1 MNFSENNIKQNNYNP
16 ILGQADYY
24 LFILVSI
31 LVIMSMIFSYSLTV
45 YTVEFFGYE
54 RYHFFLRQF
63 VVGVASIAIMW
74 FLSKSDP
81 AKILGKV
88 GMFCF
93 VFFFALMVVMPIL
106 PGFLVTESGGAN
118 RWIRLP
124 GFSDRKSTRLNSSH
138 QIISY

>member
-1 MNFSENNIKQNNYNP
+1 
-16 ILGQADYY
+16 
-24 LFILVSI
+24 
-31 LVIMSMIFSYSLTV
+31 
-45 YTVEFFGYE
+45 
-54 RYHFFLRQF
+54 
-63 VVGVASIAIMW
+63 MW

-124 GFSDRKSTRLNSSH
+124 GFSLSPVEFLK
-138 QIISY
+138 